1 LLKFYKK
8 LSKKPLKIKNI
19 LYIWN
24 MVNKIC
30 TAAQQ
35 HSSTAAQQHSST
47 AAQQL

>member
-1 LLKFYKK
+1 MQ
-8 LSKKPLKIKNI
+8 NI

-24 MVNKIC
+24 MVSKIRTAAQQHSS

-47 AAQQL
+47 AAQQLQ